1 MRQIRQKTLLT
12 LEIIKSNVT
21 QRGKTS
27 ILNMNVN
34 MNLMT
39 IKHFGKTVNPTLQTS
54 IVKLM
59 LILCLV
65 KMKK

>member
-1 MRQIRQKTLLT
+1 
-12 LEIIKSNVT
+12 
-21 QRGKTS
+21 
-27 ILNMNVN
+27 MNVN